1 MFINTKHAKLPSK
14 VCSASKGMYQ
24 KRTVPYFIFPS
35 TFVCTS
41 SFLPF
46 GALLTDRQRN
56 FFTPAL
62 FPKSSFFPLSARHG
76 ALPTHRRNSTGLAEL
91 WGGWPIERE
100 SRYQSQRDK
109 TKTTLETSRSRRH
122 RDETVACPEV
132 KWVLTPLSRESQVK

>member
-1 MFINTKHAKLPSK
+1 MFINTKHAMLPSK

-91 WGGWPIERE
+91 
-100 SRYQSQRDK
+100 
-109 TKTTLETSRSRRH
+109 LL
-122 RDETVACPEV
+122 CPELITV
-132 KWVLTPLSRESQVK
+132 ELKDLAGNDVAAVAEQVLWGSVLFRKTH